1 MNMGTNIL
9 QDEMG
14 KIAIFLKTIQTG
26 QFWYLFP
33 HYYYL
38 WKRSLDIES
47 TAPVNTATYGTPDVP
62 EVHMLTG
69 AKHHVDLLYAAKSFI
84 HHYQAPV
91 SLIIHADSTVNK
103 TIIKRIER
111 HLPQVKIFTRQER
124 DELVEPELEKCGLK
138 HCKEFRKVNV
148 FGAKLID
155 AFLLSHSDKAI
166 LLDTDC
172 LAFKSLQRLRE
183 LASFSPPV
191 NVFAKDPQAYPYSI
205 SPEQIQQYFGVDI
218 KPYLC
223 AGFCLLNC
231 KSIDFNVVEKWL
243 STPGYPM
250 NSHYA
255 EQTITAAL
263 VSQGD
268 VVMLPENEYN
278 TGRLQDEK
286 TCSFIHYCGHYLS
299 GTRIAMRMIGQSIVL
314 KQLCTLA

>member
-1 MNMGTNIL
+1 M
-9 QDEMG
+9 D
-14 KIAIFLKTIQTG
+14 KIATLLKTIQTG

-38 WKRSLDIES
+38 WKRSLDIER
-47 TAPVNTATYGTPDVP
+47 TAPINTAIYGTPDAL

-69 AKHHVDLLYAAKSFI
+69 AKHHVDLLYAAKSFVY
-84 HHYQAPV
+84 HYQAPV
-91 SLIIHADSTVNK
+91 SLIIHADTTV
-103 TIIKRIER
+103 TEEVIKQLER

-124 DELVEPELEKCGLK
+124 DKLVKPELEKRGLK
-138 HCKEFRKVNV
+138 HCQEFRRVNV

-155 AFLLSHSDKAI
+155 VFLLSCSAKVI

-172 LAFKSLQRLRE
+172 LAFKSLHRLRE
-183 LASFSPPV
+183 LASVYPPV
-191 NVFAKDPQAYPYSI
+191 NVFSKDPQAYPYSI
-205 SPEQIQQYFGVDI
+205 SSEHIKQYFRVDI
-218 KPYLC
+218 KPHLC

-231 KSIDFNVVEKWL
+231 QIVDFNVVEKWL

-268 VVMLPENEYN
+268 VVMLPDNEYN

-299 GTRIAMRMIGQSIVL
+299 GTRIAMRMIGQSIVQ
-314 KQLCTLA
+314 KQLCKSA

>member
-1 MNMGTNIL
+1 MT
-9 QDEMG
+9 
-14 KIAIFLKTIQTG
+14 KISTLLKTIQTG

-38 WKRSLDIES
+38 WKRSLDIER
-47 TAPVNTATYGTPDVP
+47 TAPVNSCIYGTPDAL

-69 AKHHVDLLYAAKSFI
+69 AKHHVDLLYAAKSFV

-91 SLIIHADSTVNK
+91 SLIIHADSTV
-103 TIIKRIER
+103 TEDVIRRLER

-124 DELVEPELEKCGLK
+124 DELVEPKLEQQGLK
-138 HCKEFRKVNV
+138 HCQEFREVNI

-155 AFLLSHSDKAI
+155 AFLISKSDKVI

-172 LAFKSLQRLRE
+172 LAFNSLHRLRE
-183 LASFSPPV
+183 LASFHPHA

-205 SPEQIQQYFGVDI
+205 SSEHIKQYFGVDI

-231 KSIDFNVVEKWL
+231 QAIDFNVVEKWL
-243 STPGYPM
+243 STPEYPM

-263 VSQGD
+263 VSRGD
-268 VVMLPENEYN
+268 VVMLPDNEYN

-286 TCSFIHYCGHYLS
+286 ACSFIHYCGHYLR
-299 GTRIAMRMIGQSIVL
+299 GTRIAMRRIGQSIVL
-314 KQLCTLA
+314 KQLCKSA